1 MKLDNTIKNILSS
14 EEAET
19 EYEELLSQSSILN
32 TDELKHS
39 RTAILGNN
47 NNSSFHIRRV
57 TKYANVII
65 NQLMGIKIQNFILKQ
80 VFFSKQKIR
89 QSLLFQDLR
98 KLVEK

>member
-39 RTAILGNN
+39 RTAI
-47 NNSSFHIRRV
+47 
-57 TKYANVII
+57 I
-65 NQLMGIKIQNFILKQ
+65 NQLMSNKDFK
-80 VFFSKQKIR
+80 VKKT
-89 QSLLFQDLR
+89 
-98 KLVEK
+98 KVEIC

>member
-19 EYEELLSQSSILN
+19 EYEELLFQSSILN

-39 RTAILGNN
+39 RNAILGDN

-57 TKYANVII
+57 TKYANNII
-65 NQLMGIKIQNFILKQ
+65 NQLMNNRDFKVKKTK
-80 VFFSKQKIR
+80 VEFF
-89 QSLLFQDLR
+89 
-98 KLVEK
+98 

>member
-32 TDELKHS
+32 TDELKYS
-39 RTAILGNN
+39 RNAILGDN

-57 TKYANVII
+57 TKYANIII
-65 NQLMGIKIQNFILKQ
+65 NQLMNNRDFKVKKTK
-80 VFFSKQKIR
+80 VEFF
-89 QSLLFQDLR
+89 
-98 KLVEK
+98 

>member
-1 MKLDNTIKNILSS
+1 MKLYNTIKNILSS

-39 RTAILGNN
+39 RNAILGDN

-57 TKYANVII
+57 TKYANIII
-65 NQLMGIKIQNFILKQ
+65 NQLMNNRDFKVKKTK
-80 VFFSKQKIR
+80 VEFF
-89 QSLLFQDLR
+89 
-98 KLVEK
+98 

>member
-14 EEAET
+14 KEAET

-39 RTAILGNN
+39 RNAILGDN

-57 TKYANVII
+57 TKYANIII
-65 NQLMGIKIQNFILKQ
+65 NQLMNNRDFKVKKTK
-80 VFFSKQKIR
+80 VEFF
-89 QSLLFQDLR
+89 
-98 KLVEK
+98 

>member
-1 MKLDNTIKNILSS
+1 MKLDKIIKNILSS

-39 RTAILGNN
+39 RNAILGNN

-57 TKYANVII
+57 TKYANIII
-65 NQLMGIKIQNFILKQ
+65 NQLMNNRDFKVKKTK
-80 VFFSKQKIR
+80 VEFF
-89 QSLLFQDLR
+89 
-98 KLVEK
+98 